1 MVRAGAADRIGGC
14 AAHAVVAALPRR
26 ESPLLATTNRVPG
39 AVITERA
46 HSVPLDHSQPDGEK
60 ITVFT
65 RRGVS
70 DPEQVHKDRSAQVP
84 AVCWR
89 RGWNIQKRVTR
100 SGVGWQMVPDLHLTL
115 TR

>member
-1 MVRAGAADRIGGC
+1 M
-14 AAHAVVAALPRR
+14 
-26 ESPLLATTNRVPG
+26 ATTHRVPG

-70 DPEQVHKDRSAQVP
+70 DRSRFIKTEVLKCQPFV
-84 AVCWR
+84 
-89 RGWNIQKRVTR
+89 
-100 SGVGWQMVPDLHLTL
+100 GVEDGTYKNASRDLESDGRWCLTSIS
-115 TR
+115 R